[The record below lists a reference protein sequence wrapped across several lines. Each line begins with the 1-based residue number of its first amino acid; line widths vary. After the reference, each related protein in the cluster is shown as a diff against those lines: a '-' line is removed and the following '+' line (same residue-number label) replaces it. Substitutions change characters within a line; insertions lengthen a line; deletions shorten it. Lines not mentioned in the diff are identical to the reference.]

1 MDFDLSKPQKLLQE
15 TARTF
20 FGRECPPERLRSLM
34 ASETAY
40 DAELWTALADQG
52 WTGLTLPESCGGLG
66 LGLVELSTVAE
77 EMGRVCLPGPF
88 LSTLWAAALIQ
99 QAGNA
104 EQRKKYLDP
113 IAGGELRATVAL
125 LESSGDWNPSAVRTN
140 AMRSSGHFQL
150 EGKKELVSDA
160 ATADIL
166 ICVARSGDQI
176 VLLPCPRGEKGITI
190 TPTPGMDATR
200 KLYTV
205 DFNGVQ
211 VPEASALDQGTSPGQ
226 SLVASLAVAT
236 VALCAEMVGVMQWIL
251 ETTVEYAKTRQQFGK
266 PIGIYQAVQH
276 QCADMLVMTES
287 ARSTVYYAAWTTT
300 ENDPSASRAV
310 ALAKAYCSDAV
321 REVGNLGVQLHGGI
335 GFTWEHDM
343 HLYYRRAKAAEFLF
357 GDANYHREVL
367 AGLILDN
374 NGN

>member
-1 MDFDLSKPQKLLQE
+1 
-15 TARTF
+15 
-20 FGRECPPERLRSLM
+20 
-34 ASETAY
+34 
-40 DAELWTALADQG
+40 
-52 WTGLTLPESCGGLG
+52 
-66 LGLVELSTVAE
+66 
-77 EMGRVCLPGPF
+77 MGRVCLPGPF
-88 LSTLWAAALIQ
+88 LSTVWAAALIQ

-113 IAGGELRATVAL
+113 IASGEMRATVAL
-125 LESSGDWNPSAVRTN
+125 LESSADWNPSAVELKTTQ
-140 AMRSSGHFQL
+140 SSGHFEL
-150 EGKKELVSDA
+150 KGRKELVTDA
-160 ATADIL
+160 ATADVL
-166 ICVARSGDQI
+166 ICVARDGDQI
-176 VLLPCPRGEKGITI
+176 VLLPCPKGAKGITV

-205 DFNGVQ
+205 DFDGVK
-211 VPEASALDQGTSPGQ
+211 VPDATILDQGAEQ
-226 SLVASLAVAT
+226 SLRASLAVAT
-236 VALCAEMVGVMQWIL
+236 VAHCAEMVGVMQWIL

-276 QCADMLVMTES
+276 QCADMLLMTES

-300 ENDPSASRAV
+300 ENDPAASQAV

-321 REVGNLGVQLHGGI
+321 RDVGNLGVQLHGGI

-367 AGLILDN
+367 AGLILDE